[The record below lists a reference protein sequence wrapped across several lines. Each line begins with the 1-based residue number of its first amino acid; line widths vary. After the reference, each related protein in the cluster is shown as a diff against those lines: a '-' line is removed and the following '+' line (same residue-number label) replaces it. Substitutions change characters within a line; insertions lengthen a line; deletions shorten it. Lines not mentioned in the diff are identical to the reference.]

1 MSQSRMQNNTLPDD
15 TRLTFIL
22 PTLGHAAF
30 EVHRQKMWEKGYR
43 LESNI
48 KSHKYFES
56 DGFNVTE
63 LFNGKTMY
71 AATFIKR

>member
-1 MSQSRMQNNTLPDD
+1 MSQSGMPNNTLTDV

-30 EVHRQKMWEKGYR
+30 EVHRQKMWEQGYR